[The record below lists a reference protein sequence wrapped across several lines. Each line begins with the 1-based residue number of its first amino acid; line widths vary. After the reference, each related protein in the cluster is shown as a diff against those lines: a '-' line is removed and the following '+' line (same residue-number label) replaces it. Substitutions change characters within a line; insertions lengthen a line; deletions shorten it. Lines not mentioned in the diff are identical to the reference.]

1 MNGKTVLITGATD
14 GIGLQT
20 AKEIAAAGARVL
32 IVGRNAK
39 KCLATTEVIGKETGN
54 TNLMSFV
61 ADLSSPTEVTRLA
74 DEIKQW
80 TKRLDVL
87 INNAGALFMRRE
99 LTPEGVER
107 TFALNHLGYFGLTMQ
122 LLDLLKASAPSRII
136 NVSSAAHERAELNF
150 KDLEGKRRYSGFE
163 QYSRSKLCNV
173 YFTYALAKRLEGTGV
188 TVNCLHPGFVASRFG
203 DNNRGL
209 ARNIIGLA
217 KLFGAIRVREG
228 AKTTVHLASSPEVDG
243 ISGRYFEKCAPKRSS
258 DVSYDE
264 AAAERLWEISAKM
277 TGIAA

>member
-1 MNGKTVLITGATD
+1 MNDKTVLITGATD
-14 GIGLQT
+14 GIGRQT
-20 AKEIAAAGARVL
+20 AIDIAAMGARVL

-39 KCLATTEVIGKETGN
+39 KCMATTEAIGKATGN
-54 TNLMSFV
+54 TNLISFV
-61 ADLSSPTEVTRLA
+61 ADLSSPAEVKRLA

-80 TKRLDVL
+80 TNRLDVL
-87 INNAGALFMRRE
+87 INNAGAMFTRRE
-99 LTPEGVER
+99 LSPEGVEK

-136 NVSSAAHERAELNF
+136 NVASAAHERAALDFN
-150 KDLEGKRRYSGFE
+150 DLEGKRHYSGFS
-163 QYSRSKLCNV
+163 QYGRSKLCNI

-203 DNNRGL
+203 DNNGGLFRGV
-209 ARNIIGLA
+209 IGLA
-217 KLFGAIRVREG
+217 KLVGAIRVRDG
-228 AKTTVHLASSPEVDG
+228 AKTSVHLALSPELDG
-243 ISGRYFEKCAPKRSS
+243 ISGRYFDKCAPKRSS
-258 DVSYDE
+258 EVSYDQ